1 MDSKV
6 KGLMGDSFENL
17 RTLIDV
23 NIIIGDPITTP
34 DGTTIIPVSK
44 VTFGYGMGGSD
55 LPTNKREAFGGAT
68 AGGVTIQPIA
78 FLIVKDGNVQLVQ
91 LAGENNTAERAMNLV
106 PDVVDKVTALFQKE
120 DRKEEPLP
128 QAPAQPVEPVPQD
141 V

>member
-1 MDSKV
+1 MMDSKV

-23 NIIIGDPITTP
+23 NTIIGDSITTP
-34 DGTTIIPVSK
+34 DGTVIIPVSK

-55 LPTNKREAFGGAT
+55 LPTDKREAFGGAT

-78 FLIVKDGNVQLVQ
+78 FLVVRDGNVQLVQ

-106 PDVVDKVTALFQKE
+106 PDVVDKISGLFSRSGG
-120 DRKEEPLP
+120 DSSRKAKAEPDT
-128 QAPAQPVEPVPQD
+128 QE
-141 V
+141 

>member
-23 NIIIGDPITTP
+23 NTIIGDPITTP
-34 DGTTIIPVSK
+34 DGTTILPVSK

-78 FLIVKDGNVQLVQ
+78 FLIVKGDSVRLMPVAPPPG
-91 LAGENNTAERAMNLV
+91 TAVDRVVEMV
-106 PDVVDKVTALFQKE
+106 PDVIDKVTGFIEKQ
-120 DRKEEPLP
+120 
-128 QAPAQPVEPVPQD
+128 QD
-141 V
+141 KDKSQG

>member
-23 NIIIGDPITTP
+23 NTIIGDPITTP

-55 LPTNKREAFGGAT
+55 LPTN
-68 AGGVTIQPIA
+68 
-78 FLIVKDGNVQLVQ
+78 
-91 LAGENNTAERAMNLV
+91 
-106 PDVVDKVTALFQKE
+106 
-120 DRKEEPLP
+120 
-128 QAPAQPVEPVPQD
+128 
-141 V
+141 

>member
-23 NIIIGDPITTP
+23 NTIIGDPITTP
-34 DGTTIIPVSK
+34 DGTENPAVMYA
-44 VTFGYGMGGSD
+44 FAAD
-55 LPTNKREAFGGAT
+55 PTRPGRFATVPDNKREAFGGAT

-106 PDVVDKVTALFQKE
+106 PDVVDKISGLFSKNTA
-120 DRKEEPLP
+120 EPHHKPEPTAAP
-128 QAPAQPVEPVPQD
+128 QE
-141 V
+141 

>member
-23 NIIIGDPITTP
+23 NTIIGDPITTP

-106 PDVVDKVTALFQKE
+106 PDVVT
-120 DRKEEPLP
+120 RSRGCSPRTPRNPITSRNPPLHP
-128 QAPAQPVEPVPQD
+128 RNKLG
-141 V
+141 

>member
-23 NIIIGDPITTP
+23 NSIIGDPINTQ
-34 DGTTIIPVSK
+34 DGTVIIPVSK

-78 FLIVKDGNVQLVQ
+78 FLIVKDGNVQLVH
-91 LAGENNTAERAMNLV
+91 LAGENNTAARAMNRV
-106 PDVVDKVTALFQKE
+106 PEVVDKTCGMMA
-120 DRKEEPLP
+120 DRKGKKPAK
-128 QAPAQPVEPVPQD
+128 APEHPEG
-141 V
+141 

>member
-23 NIIIGDPITTP
+23 NSIIGDPIHTA
-34 DGTTIIPVSK
+34 DGTVIIPVSK

-78 FLIVKDGNVQLVQ
+78 FLIVKDGNVRTVQ
-91 LAGENNTAERAMNLV
+91 LADPSSTVDRALNML
-106 PDVVDKVTALFQKE
+106 PELVDKLSGMLGKKE
-120 DRKEEPLP
+120 SAEPAGEAS
-128 QAPAQPVEPVPQD
+128 QEQE
-141 V
+141 